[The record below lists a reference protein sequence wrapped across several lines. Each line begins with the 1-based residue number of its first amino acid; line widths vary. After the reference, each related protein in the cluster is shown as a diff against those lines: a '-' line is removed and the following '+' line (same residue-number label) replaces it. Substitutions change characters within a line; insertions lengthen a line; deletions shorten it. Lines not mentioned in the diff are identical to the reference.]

1 MGENES
7 MNILILASEYPYEK
21 DTNADRT
28 KVVGYFAKEW
38 VKQGHRVIAIV
49 DSSTFPA
56 AFYAVGD
63 KVKGLVSKTF
73 DVSRTPDRLWTK
85 RFAYDEFG
93 VHVENIP
100 ITKYVPHG
108 KFSKEALDKQ
118 LKEIVTVLENNRF
131 VPDVVTGHWVNPQ
144 IMLVPRIAKRYDA
157 KSAFV
162 FHMDY
167 GKENCE
173 KFGVQKYIDQID
185 HIGFRSQSAV
195 EAAKGYLHFKEEPF
209 VAASGIPDRFIE
221 RLQGKNTKSFE
232 NPISIISAGRLVEYK
247 MLDVALAAAAKA
259 FDGSDYDFVVAG
271 DGPMKAKLQNYIDT
285 NNQQKYMHLLGRIDR
300 DELQKRMHESQVFV
314 LISKHET
321 FGLVYLEA
329 MLQGCIVIASK
340 FGGVDGIIR
349 DGENGF
355 LCEEGNEQELIHI
368 FNRINGLTK
377 EEKQKLSQ
385 NAVTTAKRFS
395 ESDVAKR
402 YLENITGEL

>member
-1 MGENES
+1 
-7 MNILILASEYPYEK
+7 MNILVLASEYPYEK

-56 AFYAVGD
+56 AYYAIGD
-63 KVKGLVSKTF
+63 RVKGLVSKTF

-108 KFSKEALDKQ
+108 KFSEKVLEKQ
-118 LKEIVTVLENNRF
+118 FKEIVTVLENNQF

-144 IMLVPRIAKRYDA
+144 IMLVPWIAKKYGA

-162 FHMDY
+162 FHADY

-185 HIGFRSQSAV
+185 HIGFRSQSAAEV
-195 EAAKGYLHFKEEPF
+195 AKGYLHFKEEPF
-209 VAASGIPDRFIE
+209 VAASGIPDRFIDMLNNE
-221 RLQGKNTKSFE
+221 HEKNFDDS
-232 NPISIISAGRLVEYK
+232 ISIITAGRLVEYK
-247 MLDVALAAAAKA
+247 KIDVALEAAKDA
-259 FDGSDYDFVVAG
+259 FEKEKFDFVVVG
-271 DGPMKAKLQNYIDT
+271 DGPMKVKLQSYIDGAGL
-285 NNQQKYMHLLGRIDR
+285 QKQMHLLGQIDR
-300 DELQKRMHESQVFV
+300 NELQKLMRERQVFV

-329 MLQGCIVIASK
+329 MLQGCIVIASR
-340 FGGVDGIIR
+340 FGGVDGIIK
-349 DGENGF
+349 DGKNGF
-355 LCEEGNEQELIHI
+355 LCEEGNREELVQILT
-368 FNRINGLTK
+368 RINEMEKQTK
-377 EEKQKLSQ
+377 ESISN
-385 NAVTTAKRFS
+385 NAIMTAKKYTEKR
-395 ESDVAKR
+395 VAER
-402 YLENITGEL
+402 YLSYICE

>member
-1 MGENES
+1 
-7 MNILILASEYPYEK
+7 MNILVLASEYPYEK

-49 DSSTFPA
+49 NSSTFPA
-56 AFYAVGD
+56 MYYAVGD
-63 KVKGLVSKTF
+63 RAKDLVSKTF

-85 RFAYDEFG
+85 RFGFDEFG

-100 ITKYVPHG
+100 VTKYVPHG
-108 KFSKEALDKQ
+108 KFSKKSLDKQ
-118 LKEIVTVLENNRF
+118 FKEIVNVLENNRF

-144 IMLVPRIAKRYDA
+144 IMLVPRIAKKYDA

-162 FHMDY
+162 FHADY
-167 GKENCE
+167 GKKNCE

-185 HIGFRSQSAV
+185 HIGFRSQSAAEV
-195 EAAKGYLHFKEEPF
+195 AKEYLHFNEEPF
-209 VAASGIPDRFIE
+209 VAASGIPDRFVE
-221 RLQGKNTKSFE
+221 RLQEEDTKSLK

-247 MLDVALAAAAKA
+247 MIDVALAAATKA
-259 FDGSDYDFVVAG
+259 FDGMDFDFVVAG
-271 DGPMKAKLQNYIDT
+271 DGPMKAKLQNFIDT
-285 NNQQKYMHLLGRIDR
+285 NNQQKHMHLLGRIER
-300 DELQKRMHESQVFV
+300 EELQDRMHASQMFV

-355 LCEEGNEQELIHI
+355 LCEEGNEQELIQI
-368 FNRINGLTK
+368 FKKIRQMDNDSRMKISRK
-377 EEKQKLSQ
+377 
-385 NAVTTAKRFS
+385 AVETAKCYT
-395 ESDVAKR
+395 ESAVAEK
-402 YLENITGEL
+402 YIEMTSL

>member
-1 MGENES
+1 
-7 MNILILASEYPYEK
+7 MNILVLASEYPYEK
-21 DTNADRT
+21 DMNADRT

-56 AFYAVGD
+56 AYYAIGD
-63 KVKGLVSKTF
+63 RVKGLVSKTF

-85 RFAYDEFG
+85 RFTYDEFG

-108 KFSKEALDKQ
+108 KFSKKALDKQ
-118 LKEIVTVLENNRF
+118 FKEIVTVLENNHF
-131 VPDVVTGHWVNPQ
+131 APNVVTGHWVNPQ
-144 IMLVPRIAKRYDA
+144 IMLIPQIAKKYGA

-162 FHMDY
+162 FHADY

-185 HIGFRSQSAV
+185 HIGFRSRSAAEV
-195 EAAKGYLHFKEEPF
+195 AKGYLHFKAEPF

-221 RLQGKNTKSFE
+221 RLQDENTKSFE

-247 MLDVALAAAAKA
+247 MIDVALAAAAKA
-259 FDGSDYDFVVAG
+259 FDGTDFDFVVAG
-271 DGPMKAKLQNYIDT
+271 DGPMRAKLQNYIDT
-285 NNQQKYMHLLGRIDR
+285 NNQQKHMHLLGRIDR
-300 DELQKRMHESQVFV
+300 DELQNRMHASQVFV

-329 MLQGCIVIASK
+329 MLQGCIVIASR

-355 LCEEGNEQELIHI
+355 LCEEGNEQELTQI
-368 FNRINGLTK
+368 FKKIRQMDNELRMR
-377 EEKQKLSQ
+377 LSR
-385 NAVTTAKRFS
+385 NAVETAKCYT
-395 ESDVAKR
+395 ESAVAEK
-402 YLENITGEL
+402 YIEMTSL

>member
-1 MGENES
+1 
-7 MNILILASEYPYEK
+7 MNILVLASEYPYEK

-38 VKQGHRVIAIV
+38 VKQGHRVIVIV

-56 AFYAVGD
+56 AYYAIGD
-63 KVKGLVSKTF
+63 RVKGLVSKTF

-85 RFAYDEFG
+85 RFTYDEFG

-108 KFSKEALDKQ
+108 KFSKKALDQQ
-118 LKEIVTVLENNRF
+118 LKEIVTVLENNHF
-131 VPDVVTGHWVNPQ
+131 APDVVTGHWVNPQ
-144 IMLVPRIAKRYDA
+144 IMLVPQIAKKYGA

-162 FHMDY
+162 FHADY

-173 KFGVQKYIDQID
+173 KFGVQKYLDQID

-195 EAAKGYLHFKEEPF
+195 EVAKEYLHFKREPF

-221 RLQGKNTKSFE
+221 RLKEENTKSFE

-247 MLDVALAAAAKA
+247 MIDVALAAAVKA
-259 FDGSDYDFVVAG
+259 FDGVEFDFVVAV

-285 NNQQKYMHLLGRIDR
+285 NNQQKHMHLLGRIDR
-300 DELQKRMHESQVFV
+300 DELQNRMHASQLFV

-355 LCEEGNEQELIHI
+355 LCEEGNEQEMIQI
-368 FNRINGLTK
+368 FNRIKGLTK
-377 EEKQKLSQ
+377 EEKQRLSQ
-385 NAVTTAKRFS
+385 NAVTTAKHFS
-395 ESDVAKR
+395 EYDVAKR

>member
-1 MGENES
+1 
-7 MNILILASEYPYEK
+7 MNILVLASEYPYEK

-38 VKQGHRVIAIV
+38 VKQGHGVIAIV

-56 AFYAVGD
+56 AYYAIGD
-63 KVKGLVSKTF
+63 RVKGLVSKTF

-85 RFAYDEFG
+85 RFTYDEFG

-108 KFSKEALDKQ
+108 KFSKKALDQQ
-118 LKEIVTVLENNRF
+118 LKEIVTVLENNHF
-131 VPDVVTGHWVNPQ
+131 APDVVTGHWVNPQ
-144 IMLVPRIAKRYDA
+144 IMLVPQIAKKYGA

-162 FHMDY
+162 FHADY

-173 KFGVQKYIDQID
+173 KFGVQKYLDQID
-185 HIGFRSQSAV
+185 HIGFRSQSAAEV
-195 EAAKGYLHFKEEPF
+195 AKGYLHFKEEPF
-209 VAASGIPDRFIE
+209 VAASGIPDRFVE
-221 RLQGKNTKSFE
+221 RLQEEDIKSFE

-247 MLDVALAAAAKA
+247 MIDVALAAAAKA
-259 FDGSDYDFVVAG
+259 FDGTDFDFVVAG

-285 NNQQKYMHLLGRIDR
+285 NNQQKHMHLLGRIDR

-355 LCEEGNEQELIHI
+355 LCEEGNEQELIQI
-368 FNRINGLTK
+368 FKKIRQLNNESRMR
-377 EEKQKLSQ
+377 LSKK
-385 NAVTTAKRFS
+385 AVETAKCYT
-395 ESDVAKR
+395 ESAVAEK
-402 YLENITGEL
+402 YIKMTSL

>member
-1 MGENES
+1 
-7 MNILILASEYPYEK
+7 MNILVLASEYPYEK

-38 VKQGHRVIAIV
+38 AKQGHRVIAIV

-56 AFYAVGD
+56 AYYAIGD
-63 KVKGLVSKTF
+63 RVKGLVSKTF

-85 RFAYDEFG
+85 RFTYDEFG

-108 KFSKEALDKQ
+108 KFSKKALDKQ
-118 LKEIVTVLENNRF
+118 FKEIVTVLENNHF

-144 IMLVPRIAKRYDA
+144 IMLVPQIAKKYGA

-162 FHMDY
+162 FHADY

-185 HIGFRSQSAV
+185 HIGFRSQSAAEV
-195 EAAKGYLHFKEEPF
+195 AKGYLHFKEEPF
-209 VAASGIPDRFIE
+209 VAASGIPDRFVE
-221 RLQGKNTKSFE
+221 RLQEEDTKSFE

-247 MLDVALAAAAKA
+247 MIDVALAAAAKA
-259 FDGSDYDFVVAG
+259 FDGTDFDFVVAG
-271 DGPMKAKLQNYIDT
+271 DGPMKAKLQSYIDGAGL
-285 NNQQKYMHLLGRIDR
+285 QKQMHLLGQIDR
-300 DELQKRMHESQVFV
+300 NELQKLMRERQVFV

-329 MLQGCIVIASK
+329 MLQGCIVIASR
-340 FGGVDGIIR
+340 FGGVDGIIKN
-349 DGENGF
+349 GENGF
-355 LCEEGNEQELIHI
+355 LCEEGNREELVQILT
-368 FNRINGLTK
+368 RINEMEKQTK
-377 EEKQKLSQ
+377 ESISN
-385 NAVTTAKRFS
+385 NAIMTAKKYTEKR
-395 ESDVAKR
+395 VAER
-402 YLENITGEL
+402 YLSYICE

>member
-1 MGENES
+1 
-7 MNILILASEYPYEK
+7 MNILVLASEYPYEK

-56 AFYAVGD
+56 SYYAIGD
-63 KVKGLVSKTF
+63 RVKGLVSKAF

-85 RFAYDEFG
+85 RFTYDEFG

-108 KFSKEALDKQ
+108 KFSKRALDQ
-118 LKEIVTVLENNRF
+118 QFKEIVTVLENNHF

-144 IMLVPRIAKRYDA
+144 IMLVPQIAKKYGA

-162 FHMDY
+162 FHADY

-173 KFGVQKYIDQID
+173 KFGAQKYIDQID
-185 HIGFRSQSAV
+185 HIGFRSQSAAEV
-195 EAAKGYLHFKEEPF
+195 AKGYLHFKEEPF
-209 VAASGIPDRFIE
+209 VAASGIPDRFVE
-221 RLQGKNTKSFE
+221 RLQEEDTKSFK

-247 MLDVALAAAAKA
+247 MIDVALVAAAKA

-285 NNQQKYMHLLGRIDR
+285 NNLQKHIHLLGRIDR

-355 LCEEGNEQELIHI
+355 LCEEGNEQELIQI
-368 FNRINGLTK
+368 FKKIRQLNNESRMR
-377 EEKQKLSQ
+377 LSKK
-385 NAVTTAKRFS
+385 AVETAKCYT
-395 ESDVAKR
+395 ESAVAEK
-402 YLENITGEL
+402 YIKMTSL

>member
-1 MGENES
+1 
-7 MNILILASEYPYEK
+7 MNILVLASEYPYEK

-56 AFYAVGD
+56 AYYAIGD
-63 KVKGLVSKTF
+63 RVKGLVSKAF

-108 KFSKEALDKQ
+108 KFSKKALDKQ
-118 LKEIVTVLENNRF
+118 FKEIVTVLENNHF

-144 IMLVPRIAKRYDA
+144 IMLVPQIAKKYGA

-162 FHMDY
+162 FHADY
-167 GKENCE
+167 EKENCE
-173 KFGVQKYIDQID
+173 KFGVQKYIEQID
-185 HIGFRSQSAV
+185 HIGFRSQSAA
-195 EAAKGYLHFKEEPF
+195 EAAKGYLHFKEDPF
-209 VAASGIPDRFIE
+209 VAASGIPDRFVE
-221 RLQGKNTKSFE
+221 RLQEEDTKSFK

-247 MLDVALAAAAKA
+247 MIDVALAAAAKA
-259 FDGSDYDFVVAG
+259 FDGTDFDFVVAG

-285 NNQQKYMHLLGRIDR
+285 NNQQKHMHLLGRIDR
-300 DELQKRMHESQVFV
+300 DELQKRMHESQAFV

-355 LCEEGNEQELIHI
+355 LCEEGNEQELIEI
-368 FNRINGLTK
+368 FKKIRQMDNESQMR
-377 EEKQKLSQ
+377 LSRK
-385 NAVTTAKRFS
+385 AVETAKCYT
-395 ESDVAKR
+395 ESAVAEK
-402 YLENITGEL
+402 YIEMTSL

>member
-1 MGENES
+1 

-56 AFYAVGD
+56 AYYAIGD
-63 KVKGLVSKTF
+63 RVKGLVSKTF

-85 RFAYDEFG
+85 RFTYDEFG

-108 KFSKEALDKQ
+108 KFSKKDLDKQ
-118 LKEIVTVLENNRF
+118 FKEIVTVLENNHF
-131 VPDVVTGHWVNPQ
+131 APDVVTGHWVNPQ
-144 IMLVPRIAKRYDA
+144 IMLIPQIAKKYGA

-162 FHMDY
+162 FHADY

-185 HIGFRSQSAV
+185 HIGFRSQSAAEV
-195 EAAKGYLHFKEEPF
+195 AKGYLHFKEEPF
-209 VAASGIPDRFIE
+209 VAASGIPDRFVE
-221 RLQGKNTKSFE
+221 RLQEEDTKSFE

-247 MLDVALAAAAKA
+247 MIDVALAAAAKA
-259 FDGSDYDFVVAG
+259 FDGTDYDFVVAG
-271 DGPMKAKLQNYIDT
+271 DGPMKAKLQNYINT
-285 NNQQKYMHLLGRIDR
+285 NNQQKHMHLLGRIDR

-355 LCEEGNEQELIHI
+355 LCEEGNEQELIQI
-368 FNRINGLTK
+368 FTK
-377 EEKQKLSQ
+377 IRQLNNESRMRLSKK
-385 NAVTTAKRFS
+385 AVETAKCYT
-395 ESDVAKR
+395 ESAVAEK
-402 YLENITGEL
+402 YIKMTSL

>member
-1 MGENES
+1 
-7 MNILILASEYPYEK
+7 MNILVLASEYPYEK

-56 AFYAVGD
+56 AYYAVGD

-93 VHVENIP
+93 VHVENVP

-118 LKEIVTVLENNRF
+118 FKKIVTVLENNQF

-162 FHMDY
+162 FHADY

-195 EAAKGYLHFKEEPF
+195 EVAKGYLHFKEEPF
-209 VAASGIPDRFIE
+209 VAASGIPDTFVE
-221 RLQGKNTKSFE
+221 RLQEEDTKSFK

-247 MLDVALAAAAKA
+247 MIDVALAAAAKA
-259 FDGSDYDFVVAG
+259 FDGTDFDFVVAG
-271 DGPMKAKLQNYIDT
+271 DGPMKAKLQSYIDGAGL
-285 NNQQKYMHLLGRIDR
+285 QKQMHLLGQIDR
-300 DELQKRMHESQVFV
+300 NELQKLMRERQVFV

-329 MLQGCIVIASK
+329 MLQGCIVIASR
-340 FGGVDGIIR
+340 FGGVDGIIKN
-349 DGENGF
+349 GENGF
-355 LCEEGNEQELIHI
+355 LCEEGNREELVQILT
-368 FNRINGLTK
+368 RINEMEKQTK
-377 EEKQKLSQ
+377 ESISN
-385 NAVTTAKRFS
+385 NAIMTAKKYTEKR
-395 ESDVAKR
+395 VAER
-402 YLENITGEL
+402 YLSYICE

>member
-1 MGENES
+1 
-7 MNILILASEYPYEK
+7 MNILVLASEYPYEK

-49 DSSTFPA
+49 DSSKFPA
-56 AFYAVGD
+56 AYYAMGD
-63 KVKGLVSKTF
+63 RVKGLVSKTF
-73 DVSRTPDRLWTK
+73 DVSKTPDRLWTK
-85 RFAYDEFG
+85 RFTYDEFG

-108 KFSKEALDKQ
+108 KFSKKALDKQ
-118 LKEIVTVLENNRF
+118 FKEIVTVLENNHF
-131 VPDVVTGHWVNPQ
+131 APDVVTGHWVNPQ
-144 IMLVPRIAKRYDA
+144 IMLVPQIAKKYGA

-162 FHMDY
+162 FHADY

-185 HIGFRSQSAV
+185 HIGFRSQSAAEV
-195 EAAKGYLHFKEEPF
+195 AKGYLHFKEEPF
-209 VAASGIPDRFIE
+209 VAASGIPDIFVE
-221 RLQGKNTKSFE
+221 RLQEEDTKSFK

-247 MLDVALAAAAKA
+247 MIDVALAAAAKV
-259 FDGSDYDFVVAG
+259 FDGTNFDFVVAG

-285 NNQQKYMHLLGRIDR
+285 NNQQKHMHLLGRIDR
-300 DELQKRMHESQVFV
+300 EELQKRMHESQVFV

-355 LCEEGNEQELIHI
+355 LCEEGNEQELIQI
-368 FNRINGLTK
+368 FKKIRQMDNDSRM
-377 EEKQKLSQ
+377 KLSRK
-385 NAVTTAKRFS
+385 AVETAKCYT
-395 ESDVAKR
+395 ESAVAEK
-402 YLENITGEL
+402 YIEMTSL

>member
-162 FHMDY
+162 FHADY

-185 HIGFRSQSAV
+185 HIGFAKELIEKNELQNKVHLRGAVDRSEVALSLRKADCFILLSNSETFGV
-195 EAAKGYLHFKEEPF
+195 AYIEAL
-209 VAASGIPDRFIE
+209 ASGIPVIATRCGGPEEFMEEQYGLLIDKGSIE
-221 RLQGKNTKSFE
+221 QAE
-232 NPISIISAGRLVEYK
+232 
-247 MLDVALAAAAKA
+247 D
-259 FDGSDYDFVVAG
+259 
-271 DGPMKAKLQNYIDT
+271 
-285 NNQQKYMHLLGRIDR
+285 
-300 DELQKRMHESQVFV
+300 
-314 LISKHET
+314 
-321 FGLVYLEA
+321 A
-329 MLQGCIVIASK
+329 MLYMCK
-340 FGGVDGIIR
+340 NIR
-349 DGENGF
+349 DYNGIAISD
-355 LCEEGNEQELIHI
+355 QI
-368 FNRINGLTK
+368 R
-377 EEKQKLSQ
+377 
-385 NAVTTAKRFS
+385 KRFS
-395 ESDVAKR
+395 PETIAKQLMAV
-402 YLENITGEL
+402 YEEIV

>member
-1 MGENES
+1 
-7 MNILILASEYPYEK
+7 MNILVLASEYPYEK

-56 AFYAVGD
+56 AYYAIGD
-63 KVKGLVSKTF
+63 RVKGLVSKTF
-73 DVSRTPDRLWTK
+73 DVSRTPDRLWTR
-85 RFAYDEFG
+85 RFTYDEFG

-108 KFSKEALDKQ
+108 KFSKKALDKQ
-118 LKEIVTVLENNRF
+118 FKEIVTVLENNHF
-131 VPDVVTGHWVNPQ
+131 APDVVTGHWVNPQ
-144 IMLVPRIAKRYDA
+144 IMLVPQIAKKYGA

-162 FHMDY
+162 FHADY

-185 HIGFRSQSAV
+185 HIGFRSQSAAEV
-195 EAAKGYLHFKEEPF
+195 AKKYLHFKEEPF
-209 VAASGIPDRFIE
+209 VAASGIPDRFVE
-221 RLQGKNTKSFE
+221 RLQEEDTKSFK

-247 MLDVALAAAAKA
+247 MIDVALAAAAKA
-259 FDGSDYDFVVAG
+259 FDGTDFDFVVVG

-285 NNQQKYMHLLGRIDR
+285 NNQQRHMHLLGRIDR
-300 DELQKRMHESQVFV
+300 DELQKWMHESQVFV

-355 LCEEGNEQELIHI
+355 LCEEGNEQELIQI
-368 FNRINGLTK
+368 FKKIRQMNNESRMR
-377 EEKQKLSQ
+377 LSRR
-385 NAVTTAKRFS
+385 AVETAKCYT
-395 ESDVAKR
+395 ESAVAEK
-402 YLENITGEL
+402 YIEITSL

>member
-1 MGENES
+1 
-7 MNILILASEYPYEK
+7 MNILVLASEYPYEK

-56 AFYAVGD
+56 AYYAIGD
-63 KVKGLVSKTF
+63 RVKGLVSKTF

-85 RFAYDEFG
+85 RFTYDEFG

-108 KFSKEALDKQ
+108 KFSKKALDQQ
-118 LKEIVTVLENNRF
+118 LKEIVTVLENNHF
-131 VPDVVTGHWVNPQ
+131 APDVVTGHWVNPQ
-144 IMLVPRIAKRYDA
+144 IMLVPQIAKKYGA

-162 FHMDY
+162 FHADY

-173 KFGVQKYIDQID
+173 KFGVQKYLDQID
-185 HIGFRSQSAV
+185 HIGFRSQSAAEV
-195 EAAKGYLHFKEEPF
+195 AKVYLHFKAEPF
-209 VAASGIPDRFIE
+209 VAASGIPDRFVE
-221 RLQGKNTKSFE
+221 RLQEEDTKSFE

-247 MLDVALAAAAKA
+247 MIDVALAAAAKA
-259 FDGSDYDFVVAG
+259 FDGTDYDFVVAG
-271 DGPMKAKLQNYIDT
+271 DGPMKAKLQNYINT
-285 NNQQKYMHLLGRIDR
+285 NNQQKHMHLLGRIDR

-355 LCEEGNEQELIHI
+355 LCEEGNEQELIQI
-368 FNRINGLTK
+368 FTK
-377 EEKQKLSQ
+377 IRQLNNESRMRLSKK
-385 NAVTTAKRFS
+385 AVETAKCYT
-395 ESDVAKR
+395 ESAVAEK
-402 YLENITGEL
+402 YIKMTSL

>member
-1 MGENES
+1 
-7 MNILILASEYPYEK
+7 MNILVLASEYPYEK
-21 DTNADRT
+21 DMNADRT

-56 AFYAVGD
+56 AYYAIGD
-63 KVKGLVSKTF
+63 RVKGLVSKTF

-85 RFAYDEFG
+85 RFTYDEFG

-108 KFSKEALDKQ
+108 KFSKKALDKQ
-118 LKEIVTVLENNRF
+118 FKEIVTVLENNHF
-131 VPDVVTGHWVNPQ
+131 APNVVTGHWVNPQ
-144 IMLVPRIAKRYDA
+144 IMLIPRIAKKYGA

-162 FHMDY
+162 FHADY

-185 HIGFRSQSAV
+185 HIGFRSQSAAEV
-195 EAAKGYLHFKEEPF
+195 AKGYLHFKAEPF

-221 RLQGKNTKSFE
+221 RLQDENTKSFE

-247 MLDVALAAAAKA
+247 MIDVALAAAAKA
-259 FDGSDYDFVVAG
+259 FDGTDFDFVVAG
-271 DGPMKAKLQNYIDT
+271 DGPMRAKLQNYIDT
-285 NNQQKYMHLLGRIDR
+285 NNQQKHMHLLGRIDR
-300 DELQKRMHESQVFV
+300 DELQNRMHASQVFV

-329 MLQGCIVIASK
+329 MLQGCIVIASR

-355 LCEEGNEQELIHI
+355 LCEEGNEQELTQI
-368 FNRINGLTK
+368 FKKIRQMDNELRMR
-377 EEKQKLSQ
+377 LSR
-385 NAVTTAKRFS
+385 NAVETAKCYT
-395 ESDVAKR
+395 ESAVAEK
-402 YLENITGEL
+402 YIEMTSL

>member
-1 MGENES
+1 
-7 MNILILASEYPYEK
+7 MNILVLASEYPYEK

-38 VKQGHRVIAIV
+38 AKQGHRVIAIV

-56 AFYAVGD
+56 AYYAIGD
-63 KVKGLVSKTF
+63 RVKGLVSKTF

-85 RFAYDEFG
+85 RFTYDEFG

-108 KFSKEALDKQ
+108 KFSKKALDKQ
-118 LKEIVTVLENNRF
+118 FKEIVTVLENNHF

-144 IMLVPRIAKRYDA
+144 IMLVSQIAKKYGA

-162 FHMDY
+162 FHADY

-185 HIGFRSQSAV
+185 HIGFRSQSAAEV
-195 EAAKGYLHFKEEPF
+195 AKGYLHFKEEPF
-209 VAASGIPDRFIE
+209 VAASGIPDRFVE
-221 RLQGKNTKSFE
+221 RLQEEDTKSFE

-247 MLDVALAAAAKA
+247 MIDVALAAAAKA
-259 FDGSDYDFVVAG
+259 FDGTDFDFVVAG
-271 DGPMKAKLQNYIDT
+271 DGPMKAKLQSYIDGAGL
-285 NNQQKYMHLLGRIDR
+285 QKQMHLLGQIDR
-300 DELQKRMHESQVFV
+300 NELQKLMKERQVFV

-329 MLQGCIVIASK
+329 MLQGCIVIASR
-340 FGGVDGIIR
+340 FGGVDGIIKN
-349 DGENGF
+349 GENGF
-355 LCEEGNEQELIHI
+355 LCEEGNREELVQILT
-368 FNRINGLTK
+368 RINEMEKQTK
-377 EEKQKLSQ
+377 ESISN
-385 NAVTTAKRFS
+385 NAIMTAKKYTEKR
-395 ESDVAKR
+395 VAER
-402 YLENITGEL
+402 YLSYICE

>member
-1 MGENES
+1 
-7 MNILILASEYPYEK
+7 MNILVLASEYPYEK

-56 AFYAVGD
+56 AYYAIGD
-63 KVKGLVSKTF
+63 RVKGLVSKTF

-85 RFAYDEFG
+85 RFTYDEFG

-108 KFSKEALDKQ
+108 KFSKKALDQQ
-118 LKEIVTVLENNRF
+118 LKEIVTVLENNHF
-131 VPDVVTGHWVNPQ
+131 APDVVTGHWVNPQ
-144 IMLVPRIAKRYDA
+144 IMLVPQIAKKYGA

-162 FHMDY
+162 FHADY
-167 GKENCE
+167 GKENCD
-173 KFGVQKYIDQID
+173 KFGVQKYLDQID
-185 HIGFRSQSAV
+185 HIGFRSQSAAEV
-195 EAAKGYLHFKEEPF
+195 AKVYLHFKAEPF

-221 RLQGKNTKSFE
+221 RLNEENTKFFE

-247 MLDVALAAAAKA
+247 MIDVALAAAAKA
-259 FDGSDYDFVVAG
+259 FDGTDFVVAG

-285 NNQQKYMHLLGRIDR
+285 NNQQKHMHLLGRINR
-300 DELQKRMHESQVFV
+300 DELQNRMHASQVFV

-349 DGENGF
+349 DGKNGF
-355 LCEEGNEQELIHI
+355 LCEEGNEQELIEI
-368 FNRINGLTK
+368 FNRIKGLSK

-385 NAVTTAKRFS
+385 NAVTTAKHFS
-395 ESDVAKR
+395 EYDVAKR
-402 YLENITGEL
+402 YLKNITGEL

>member
-1 MGENES
+1 
-7 MNILILASEYPYEK
+7 MNILVLASEYPYEK

-56 AFYAVGD
+56 AYYAIGD
-63 KVKGLVSKTF
+63 RVKGLVSKAF

-108 KFSKEALDKQ
+108 KFSKKALDKQ
-118 LKEIVTVLENNRF
+118 FKEIVTVLENNHF

-144 IMLVPRIAKRYDA
+144 IMLVPQIAKKYGA

-162 FHMDY
+162 FHADY
-167 GKENCE
+167 EKENCE
-173 KFGVQKYIDQID
+173 KFGVQKYIEQID
-185 HIGFRSQSAV
+185 HIGFRSQSAA
-195 EAAKGYLHFKEEPF
+195 EAAKGYLHFKEDPF
-209 VAASGIPDRFIE
+209 VAASGIPDRFVE
-221 RLQGKNTKSFE
+221 RLQEEDTKSFK
-232 NPISIISAGRLVEYK
+232 NPISIISAVILVEYK
-247 MLDVALAAAAKA
+247 MIDVALAAAAKA
-259 FDGSDYDFVVAG
+259 FDGTDFDFVVAG

-285 NNQQKYMHLLGRIDR
+285 NNQQKHMHLLGRIDR
-300 DELQKRMHESQVFV
+300 DELQKRMHESQAFV

-355 LCEEGNEQELIHI
+355 LCEEGNEQELIEI
-368 FNRINGLTK
+368 FKKIRQMDNESQMR
-377 EEKQKLSQ
+377 LSRK
-385 NAVTTAKRFS
+385 AVETAKCYT
-395 ESDVAKR
+395 ESAVAEK
-402 YLENITGEL
+402 YIEMTSL